1 MQIDTTT
8 DFGKRVAQRLQD
20 EQIIWLTTAGQ
31 GGMPQPSPVWFLW
44 EGETALIFS
53 KPNTPKVRN
62 IARNAKV
69 SLHFDGD
76 GRGGNIVVLTGEA
89 RIVEPTPTVSEVPAY
104 LTKYAEGIKGI
115 GMTPEQ
121 MAAEFSQAIR
131 VTLTDVRGH

>member
-8 DFGKRVAQRLQD
+8 DFGKRVERRLRE

-31 GGMPQPSPVWFLW
+31 DGTPQPSPVWFLW

-53 KPNTPKVRN
+53 KPNTPKMRN

-89 RIVEPTPTVSEVPAY
+89 RIVEPTPTVAEIPAY
-104 LTKYAEGIKGI
+104 VTKYAEGIKRI
-115 GMTPEQ
+115 GSTPEQ
-121 MAAEFSQAIR
+121 MIKEYSQALRI
-131 VTLTDVRGH
+131 TLTNVRGH

>member
-8 DFGKRVAQRLQD
+8 DFGKRVERRLRE

-31 GGMPQPSPVWFLW
+31 DGTPQPSPVWFLW

-53 KPNTPKVRN
+53 KPNTPKLRN

-89 RIVEPTPTVSEVPAY
+89 RIVEPTPTVAEIPTY
-104 LTKYAEGIKGI
+104 ITKYAEGIKRMGS
-115 GMTPEQ
+115 TPEQ
-121 MAAEFSQAIR
+121 MAAEYSRAIR
-131 VTLTDVRGH
+131 VTPTDVRGH

>member
-8 DFGKRVAQRLQD
+8 DFGKRVERRLRE

-31 GGMPQPSPVWFLW
+31 DGAPQPSPVWFFW

-62 IARNAKV
+62 IGRNARV

-76 GRGGNIVVLTGEA
+76 GRGGNIIVLTGEA
-89 RIVEPTPTVSEVPAY
+89 RIVEPAPTLTEIPAY
-104 LTKYAEGIKGI
+104 LTKYADGIKGI

-121 MAAEFSQAIR
+121 MAKEFSQAIR
-131 VTLTDVRGH
+131 VTPTNVRGH